1 MANETETAKRL
12 PDKITPCIWYDLGQA
27 RPAAEFYMSL
37 GLPDS
42 SIDSVFESPADNPSS
57 SAGAELVVEFTLAG
71 RSFLGLNGGPIFPQT
86 EAISF
91 QVYTEDQAETDR
103 LWNAIVENG
112 GAESQ
117 CGWCKDRWGVN
128 WQITPRRL
136 MAFYSDPNPARAK
149 AAFEAMMTMKKIDI
163 AALEAAADAAS

>member
-1 MANETETAKRL
+1 M

-27 RPAAEFYMSL
+27 RPAAEFYISL
-37 GLPDS
+37 GLADS
-42 SIDSVFESPADNPSS
+42 RIDSVFESPTDNPSS
-57 SAGAELVVEFTLAG
+57 KAGSELVVEFTLAG
-71 RSFLGLNGGPIFPQT
+71 QSFLGLNGGPQFPQS

-91 QVYTEDQAETDR
+91 QVYTDDQAETDR
-103 LWNAIVENG
+103 LWNAIVDNG
-112 GAESQ
+112 GAESA

-136 MAFYSDPNPARAK
+136 MAFYKDPNPARTK

-163 AALEAAADAAS
+163 AALEAAADAAG